1 MDRRSGRPRQI
12 RFEHSLSC
20 FASATSPP
28 TQRRHGLRSIRYWFS
43 IRLPPNDQTESRTM
57 PQPRRP
63 KKQAES
69 VDYGW
74 VISFGCKSASKL
86 RRLKVD
92 TDPASDTRPIEVP
105 CVCGETH
112 RVTVSP
118 YRRRRSADE
127 PFDLEVAS
135 LDELR

>member
-1 MDRRSGRPRQI
+1 
-12 RFEHSLSC
+12 
-20 FASATSPP
+20 
-28 TQRRHGLRSIRYWFS
+28 
-43 IRLPPNDQTESRTM
+43 M
-57 PQPRRP
+57 PQPRRQR
-63 KKQAES
+63 KDAERG
-69 VDYGW
+69 DYGC
-74 VISFGCKSASKL
+74 VISFGCKSTGTL

-105 CVCGETH
+105 CSCGEVH

>member
-1 MDRRSGRPRQI
+1 
-12 RFEHSLSC
+12 
-20 FASATSPP
+20 
-28 TQRRHGLRSIRYWFS
+28 
-43 IRLPPNDQTESRTM
+43 M
-57 PQPRRP
+57 PQPRRAQ
-63 KKQAES
+63 KKERE
-69 VDYGW
+69 DHGW
-74 VISFGCKSASKL
+74 VISFGCKTTGTL

-92 TDPASDTRPIEVP
+92 TDPASDTSPIEVP

-127 PFDLEVAS
+127 AFDLEVTS

>member
-1 MDRRSGRPRQI
+1 MS
-12 RFEHSLSC
+12 
-20 FASATSPP
+20 
-28 TQRRHGLRSIRYWFS
+28 
-43 IRLPPNDQTESRTM
+43 
-57 PQPRRP
+57 QPRRS
-63 KKQAES
+63 KKREEFE
-69 VDYGW
+69 DHGW
-74 VISFGCKSASKL
+74 VISFGCKPTGQL

-92 TDPASDTRPIEVP
+92 TDPSSDTSPIEIP

-127 PFDLEVAS
+127 PFDLAVKS

>member
-1 MDRRSGRPRQI
+1 
-12 RFEHSLSC
+12 
-20 FASATSPP
+20 
-28 TQRRHGLRSIRYWFS
+28 
-43 IRLPPNDQTESRTM
+43 M

-63 KKQAES
+63 KKTTPAES
-69 VDYGW
+69 YGW
-74 VISFGCKSASKL
+74 VISFGCKPTGTL

-92 TDPASDTRPIEVP
+92 TDPSSDTSPIEVP
-105 CVCGETH
+105 CPCGETH

-127 PFDLEVAS
+127 PFDLAVES